1 MEGVCAKTISSW
13 LVAWTIWAVLCFCAP
28 VARATQIVFPG
39 HMKTLT
45 SAQTVQGFRFPA
57 GTEVQVLNS
66 NGEATGV
73 VVLHE
78 DHEVDDV
85 WLKRGTY
92 VTVGSVGGKPPH
104 LSEFSS
110 VPGQRFRG
118 IHLPAETQVDFDVQ
132 GRLSE
137 MISVRGDP
145 IRIRGKVFAG
155 NTWIEFHP
163 SGGIRRGELAKGFE
177 ASGLHVSPGPIEF
190 QADGRIKQAFIAAG
204 SVDRK
209 VRLAPS
215 NRSYGFDVEY
225 WPNGHLKQAMLADKI
240 VLDGKTCPPG
250 HIAFKQDGSLDECD
264 GSQWMH

>member
-1 MEGVCAKTISSW
+1 MEGVGAKTISSRW
-13 LVAWTIWAVLCFCAP
+13 VAWTIWAVLFFCAP
-28 VARATQIVFPG
+28 VATATKIVFPG
-39 HMKTLT
+39 HMKTLA
-45 SAQTVQGFRFPA
+45 SAQTVQGFRFPT
-57 GTEVQVLNS
+57 GTEVQVLDS
-66 NGEATGV
+66 DGEATGV

-78 DHEVDDV
+78 DYEVDGV
-85 WLKRGTY
+85 WLKSGTS

-118 IHLPAETQVDFDVQ
+118 IHLPAETQVDFDAQ
-132 GRLSE
+132 GRLSQ
-137 MISVRGDP
+137 MSSNGGDP

-163 SGGIRRGELAKGFE
+163 SGGIKRGELARGFE
-177 ASGLHVSPGPIEF
+177 ANGLHVSPGPIEF
-190 QADGRIKQAFIAAG
+190 HADGRIKQAFIAAG
-204 SVDRK
+204 SVDRDI
-209 VRLAPS
+209 RLAPS

-225 WPNGHLKQAMLADKI
+225 WPNGHLKQAMLADKT

-264 GSQWMH
+264 GSPWMR